1 MYYLCHPNN
10 GQSFQ
15 KPSTSTLRSQMAFHF
30 LMFKYKQTSF
40 EEILKTEK
48 DQGKQEKKSQR
59 IMMNWGGGESYKM
72 SLTSV
77 FS

>member
-30 LMFKYKQTSF
+30 LMFKYEQTSF
-40 EEILKTEK
+40 EEILKTDK
-48 DQGKQEKKSQR
+48 DQGKQEKKVPENNDELGWWR
-59 IMMNWGGGESYKM
+59 E
-72 SLTSV
+72 L
-77 FS
+77 

>member
-30 LMFKYKQTSF
+30 LMFKYEQTSF
-40 EEILKTEK
+40 EEILKTDK
-48 DQGKQEKKSQR
+48 DQGKQEKNVPENNDELGWSR
-59 IMMNWGGGESYKM
+59 E
-72 SLTSV
+72 L
-77 FS
+77 